1 MFSAHNPRAASAY
14 QRINV
19 ETSMHTIDQHQLVSL
34 LLEGVL
40 SSIATARGAL
50 ARGDVP
56 AKCNSI
62 AKAIRI
68 IEEGLSTA
76 LDREGGGAL
85 AENLGALYD
94 YCLRR
99 LILAN
104 ARNDDA
110 LMEEVMHLIEP
121 IAQGWNE
128 IKKSPLNAPAAPAA
142 AGSRPE
148 MRRDVRPVMAEA

>member
-1 MFSAHNPRAASAY
+1 MFTAYNPRAASAY

-34 LLEGVL
+34 LFEGL
-40 SSIATARGAL
+40 LGAIATARGAL
-50 ARGDVP
+50 ARGDVVT
-56 AKCNSI
+56 KCNSI

-68 IEEGLSTA
+68 LEEGLSTA
-76 LDREGGGAL
+76 LDREDGGAL

-94 YCLRR
+94 YCLHR

-110 LMEEVMHLIEP
+110 LMQEVMRLIEP
-121 IAQGWNE
+121 VAQGWNE
-128 IKKSPLNAPAAPAA
+128 IKKTGPLAVAATEGAE
-142 AGSRPE
+142 S
-148 MRRDVRPVMAEA
+148 RPVMAEA